1 MKAVVTIAIEDPSSW
16 NCQQALK
23 TVESFIGPLQSRLG
37 NGTKAVMFSHFISDP
52 AELSKHIGKIAL
64 LASTKVQ
71 QPYQKPKSWYSWI
84 IEEAKNIYEG
94 KT

>member
-1 MKAVVTIAIEDPSSW
+1 MKALVTIALEDPSSR

-37 NGTKAVMFSHFISDP
+37 NGTKAVMFSHLVSDP

-64 LASTKVQ
+64 LTTTKV
-71 QPYQKPKSWYSWI
+71 QPYQKPKSWLSKLV
-84 IEEAKNIYEG
+84 EEARSIYEG
-94 KT
+94 NV